1 MPIAL
6 IFAVSMGTSVVALFI
21 AAALSPHPVREVVEQ
36 GIAVLVPLFVSA
48 PVGTVIVE
56 LVHALP
62 WEHRR
67 ALDAAQRDEL
77 TGLPTGRHTLDVSP
91 R

>member
-1 MPIAL
+1 
-6 IFAVSMGTSVVALFI
+6 
-21 AAALSPHPVREVVEQ
+21 
-36 GIAVLVPLFVSA
+36 VSA

-62 WEHRR
+62 REHRR
-67 ALDAAQRDEL
+67 ELDAAQRDEL